1 MMLSMATSKKTPKA
15 ARPRPDRYSKKRSG
29 YVSQTVR
36 ISVEQNRLIREAAD
50 LEGMSI
56 SFWASRTLVA
66 AAKKQIA
73 TAAKD

>member
-1 MMLSMATSKKTPKA
+1 MTTKKPTRRA
-15 ARPRPDRYSKKRSG
+15 ARPRPDKYSKKRSG

-36 ISVEQNRLIREAAD
+36 LTVEQNKLVREAAD

-56 SFWASRTLVA
+56 SFWSSRTLVA

-73 TAAKD
+73 ASANDKP